1 MWTSTGNLAFV
12 EENAE
17 FDWGVGF
24 LPGGDGPGAPIGG
37 GNFYIFQDTAEEER
51 EAALDFIK
59 FMTSP
64 ESAAKWSIA
73 TGYVAPRP
81 DTWETPQMKEY
92 AERLPQALVAL
103 DQLEYAE
110 REFATFQRAKV
121 TQYLVDAIESVVT
134 GNADPAEALSKAQEG
149 ADKVLGDYQ

>member
-1 MWTSTGNLAFV
+1 LAFI

-24 LPGGDGPGAPIGG
+24 LPGGNGPGAPIGG
-37 GNFYIFQDTAEEER
+37 GNFYIFQDTTDEER

-59 FMTSP
+59 FMSSP
-64 ESAAKWSIA
+64 ASAAKWSIA

-81 DTWETPQMKEY
+81 DTWETPEMLAY
-92 AERLPQALVAL
+92 AERLPQ
-103 DQLEYAE
+103 
-110 REFATFQRAKV
+110 FATFQRAKV

-134 GNADPAEALSKAQEG
+134 GNAEPAEALRQAQEG
-149 ADKVLGDYQ
+149 ADSVLGEYQ